1 MLNGILLVGA
11 SEKLALGNLVFV
23 LLSFVVLLVLVGK
36 FAWKPV
42 VKIMQDRADKIAN
55 DLDSAEEAK
64 TEAEKLAAKRTEE
77 LQATQAQATTIIN
90 NAKDTADQ
98 RGEDIIAEAKQN
110 ADSLKV
116 KASAE
121 IDQERVEAMASVKNE
136 VAELSVSIAQKI
148 IQKELKLD
156 DQKALIDAYIGEL
169 EAK

>member
-64 TEAEKLAAKRTEE
+64 AEAEKLAAKRTEE

-98 RGEDIIAEAKQN
+98 RGEGIIAEAKQN

>member
-1 MLNGILLVGA
+1 MLNGILLAGA
-11 SEKLALGNLVFV
+11 SEQLALGNLVFV
-23 LLSFVVLLVLVGK
+23 LLSFVVLLFFIGK

-55 DLDSAEEAK
+55 DLDSAEQAK
-64 TEAEKLAAKRTEE
+64 SEAEQLAEKRTAE

-90 NAKDTADQ
+90 NAKETADQ

-116 KASAE
+116 KANAE
-121 IDQERVEAMASVKNE
+121 IDQERVEAMASVKND